1 MREVRIALVQMAPR
15 LGEVGQNLTRMADFV
30 EKISLERRV
39 DLIIFPELVTT
50 GYENGVRFT
59 DLAEKIPGHSVN
71 YMAQQAREFNT
82 HIVFGM
88 AVKEKVESIVYNA
101 LLMLGPDGDLM
112 GDYRK
117 LHPRGEE
124 RLAFRPGFK
133 IDIIPANFGNVGLLT
148 GWDLAF
154 PEVARSLSLDGAE
167 LLCVGASFER
177 PLVEDWETYISA
189 RAFENSVFVAAANR
203 VGEDPGY
210 AFFGRSA
217 VIGPRGEEHASLDEE
232 IEDTVVATIDLD
244 DVRKYREEFQFF
256 QIRQPTSYRSL
267 VRRY

>member
-1 MREVRIALVQMAPR
+1 MREVKIALVQMAPR
-15 LGEVGQNLTRMADFV
+15 LGEVGENLARMAKYV
-30 EKISLERRV
+30 EEISLEQRV
-39 DLIIFPELVTT
+39 DLILFPELATT

-59 DLAEKIPGHSVN
+59 DLAEKVPGHAVN
-71 YMAQQAREFNT
+71 LMAQQAREFNT

-88 AVKEKVESIVYNA
+88 PVKEKVESIIYDA
-101 LLMLGPDGDLM
+101 LVMIGPDGDVM

-133 IDIIPANFGNVGLLT
+133 LDVFPTAFGNVGLVV

-154 PEVARSLSLDGAE
+154 PEVTRVLALEGAE

-177 PLVEDWETYISA
+177 PYVEDWETYLSA
-189 RAFENSVFVAAANR
+189 RALENSVFVAAANR

-210 AFFGRSA
+210 DFFGRSA
-217 VIGPRGEEHASLDEE
+217 IRGPRGEEHASLDDDVEGYVVG
-232 IEDTVVATIDLD
+232 TVDLD
-244 DVRKYREEFQFF
+244 DVRKYREEFQLF
-256 QIRQPTSYRSL
+256 QIRQPTAYRM
-267 VRRY
+267 VVKRY